1 MANISPLFPVTV
13 APGMFPVRLWVF
25 PGQGSQAVGMG
36 KALYDSSSAYRD
48 AFDRGHEALFSREGV
63 DLRRLVF
70 EGPKDELTR
79 TLHAQ
84 PALLVSNYA
93 FLEHLRA
100 EEGIEPQPGDLMAG
114 HSLGEW
120 TAYVA
125 SGALTIEQGA
135 LAVYWRGRLMEG
147 AFPFDPATRP
157 MTAILG
163 LPDDAVIAGCA
174 GVHREGHVVV
184 AANFNAPGQVIISGH
199 PAAVAEASEL
209 LKSRGAR
216 TNNDF
221 PVAGPFHTPILNDA
235 REQLGAKIEEL
246 GITFGVPKFQI
257 ISNFTAREIASDGN
271 HLQSLLNQLTG
282 SVRWSASMLRAWEL
296 GAVQMV
302 SVDVSGKVLQTFA
315 SRIFSHAVP
324 VQTVDPTIPMHRH
337 ALKVSAGTIRTT
349 VFAPA
354 PDVATRRLLEFSYNA
369 TAVVREIQTLMA
381 RGETAAALAI
391 LDNRYHIAREAGM
404 RALRKFEDRPE
415 VIAAMREH
423 GFVNTTEGALV
434 WPEPVVRDLP
444 THPLPEAV
452 VAELTGPGKDPLF
465 AQLAALGLSPIEPE
479 DLAYYVASRWGG
491 EEKRLEEILKR
502 LRRIAGLNALKLA
515 LTKYKDEN
523 GEEQK
528 GIGSWEQVVL
538 YVDTDKEI
546 AFKHPGVM
554 TQGDIA

>member
-1 MANISPLFPVTV
+1 MASISPLFPVAV
-13 APGMFPVRLWVF
+13 APGLFPARLWIF

-36 KALYDSSSAYRD
+36 KALYASSSAYRD
-48 AFDRGHEALFSREGV
+48 AFDRGHEALMSREGV

-93 FLEHLRA
+93 FLEHLRL

-163 LPDDAVIAGCA
+163 LPDEAVIAGCA
-174 GVHREGHVVV
+174 EVHREGHVVV

-235 REQLGAKIEEL
+235 REQLGAKVQEL
-246 GITFGVPKFQI
+246 GITFGLPKFQI
-257 ISNFTAREIASDGN
+257 ISNFTGREIAAGDN
-271 HLQSLLNQLTG
+271 HLRSLLNQLTG

-315 SRIFSHAVP
+315 SRIFSHAAP

-337 ALKVSAGTIRTT
+337 ALRASAGTIRTT

-354 PDVATRRLLEFSYNA
+354 PEVATSRLLEFSYNA
-369 TAVVREIQTLMA
+369 TAIVREIQTLMA
-381 RGETAAALAI
+381 RGNTTAALAI
-391 LDNRYHIAREAGM
+391 LDNRYNIARDAGL
-404 RALRKFEDRPE
+404 RELRKFEDRPE
-415 VIAAMREH
+415 IIEAMKAH
-423 GFVNTTEGALV
+423 GFAADDGSPI
-434 WPEPVVRDLP
+434 WPDPVVRDLP
-444 THPLPEAV
+444 THPLPEAA
-452 VAELTGPGKDPLF
+452 VAELTGPGKEQLF

-502 LRRIAGLNALKLA
+502 LRRIAGLSALKLA

-538 YVDTDKEI
+538 FIDSDKEI

>member
-1 MANISPLFPVTV
+1 MSNIAPLFSV
-13 APGMFPVRLWVF
+13 AAANGLSPARLWVF

-36 KALYDSSSAYRD
+36 KSLYDSSSAYRD
-48 AFDRGHEALFSREGV
+48 AFNRGHEALMSREGV

-93 FLEHLRA
+93 FLEHLRQ

-125 SGALTIEQGA
+125 SGALSIEQGA

-157 MTAILG
+157 MTAIMG
-163 LPDDAVIAGCA
+163 LSDEAVIAGCA
-174 GVHREGHVVV
+174 EINREGHIVV

-209 LKSRGAR
+209 LKSRGAK

-235 REQLGAKIEEL
+235 RDQLGAKIREL
-246 GITFGVPKFQI
+246 DITFGTPRFQI
-257 ISNFTAREIASDGN
+257 LSNFTGREADNGAD

-296 GAVQMV
+296 GVVQMV

-315 SRIFSHAVP
+315 SRIFSHEAP

-337 ALKVSAGTIRTT
+337 ALRAPAGVIRTT

-354 PDVATRRLLEFSYNA
+354 PEVATRRLLEFSYNA
-369 TAVVREIQTLMA
+369 TEVVREIQKLIN
-381 RGETAAALAI
+381 RGSVREALAV
-391 LDNRYHIAREAGM
+391 LDNRYNIAREAGL
-404 RALRKFEDRPE
+404 RELRKHEGHPE
-415 VIAAMREH
+415 VIQAMRDH
-423 GFVNTTEGALV
+423 GFVSTTDGNIV

-444 THPLPEAV
+444 THPLPQA
-452 VAELTGPGKDPLF
+452 ALDELTGVKNSIF
-465 AQLAALGLSPIEPE
+465 AQLAALNLSPIEPE
-479 DLAYYVASRWGG
+479 DLVYYVASRWGG
-491 EEKRLEEILKR
+491 DEKRLEEVLKR
-502 LRRIAGLNALKLA
+502 LRRIVGLNALKLA
-515 LTKYKDEN
+515 LMKYKDEN

-528 GIGSWEQVVL
+528 GIGSWEQVVF
-538 YVDTDKEI
+538 YSDEGN
-546 AFKHPGVM
+546 FKFPGAM
-554 TQGDIA
+554 TQGDIS